1 VLAALILL
9 ILLIQ
14 VTPATVFADG
24 PVIRGVLT
32 LVVAAALG
40 FVATVARAGE
50 TAHVLKVLRLPLLL
64 LLLPAAWMLVQ
75 LIPIPL
81 RWSNS
86 IWNTS
91 AEALDAGSFGHMSID
106 VGATVVA
113 IVRYLTAVGILMV
126 AAATT
131 VDRSRAEWLIHWLTA
146 ATAFLATMLLAHAF
160 FGLFPL
166 ADKGATTAAL
176 HAASGLGILFAAAAT
191 IRAVER
197 YETRRNRAEVNPEKF
212 AWTLA
217 AGLSAFTLCWLALLL
232 VAPARVTFAAACG
245 LVTIILILAT
255 RRFVLPPLAA
265 ACLGVL
271 AVVGAL
277 AIVTTETKTGAD
289 ATLRFALAS
298 PSAVSIVERMIADNL
313 SGTGGGTFGAL
324 LPVYREIDDPG
335 LSEDALTTA
344 AQVKIEMGRLAPWTV
359 ALLAL
364 VVLGF
369 LLRGALNRGRD
380 SFYPTAAAGCL
391 VTLTIE
397 AFIDASLLGTTV
409 MILSMASLGL
419 GLAQSASRTLP

>member
-14 VTPATVFADG
+14 AVPATVFADG
-24 PVIRGVLT
+24 PLIRGVLT
-32 LVVAAALG
+32 LVAAAALG
-40 FVATVARAGE
+40 IVTTVARAGE
-50 TAHVLKVLRLPLLL
+50 TAHLLKVLRLPLLL

-75 LIPIPL
+75 LAPIPL

-106 VGATVVA
+106 VGATVIA
-113 IVRYLTAVGILMV
+113 IVRYLTAVGILVV

-131 VDRSRAEWLIHWLTA
+131 VDRSRAEWLIHWLAA

-166 ADKGATTAAL
+166 ADARATTAL
-176 HAASGLGILFAAAAT
+176 HAASGLGILIAAAAT

-197 YETRRNRAEVNPEKF
+197 YETRRNDAEVNPAKF

-217 AGLSAFTLCWLALLL
+217 AGLSALTLCWLALLL
-232 VAPARVTFAAACG
+232 AAPARVTFAAACG
-245 LVTIILILAT
+245 FLTIILILAT
-255 RRFVLPPLAA
+255 RRFALPPLAA

-277 AIVTTETKTGAD
+277 AIVTTEWKTGAD
-289 ATLRFALAS
+289 ATLRFAVAS
-298 PSAVSIVERMIADNL
+298 PSAVSIVERMIADTL
-313 SGTGGGTFGAL
+313 SATGGGTFGAL
-324 LPVYREIDDPG
+324 LPVYRHIDDPG
-335 LSEDALTTA
+335 LLEDALTTA

-409 MILSMASLGL
+409 MILSTASLGL

>member
-1 VLAALILL
+1 VVAALILL

-14 VTPATVFADG
+14 ATPAAVFADG

-32 LVVAAALG
+32 LVIAAALG
-40 FVATVARAGE
+40 IVSTVAGARE
-50 TAHVLKVLRLPLLL
+50 TAHVLRVLRFPLLL

-75 LIPIPL
+75 LMPIPL
-81 RWSNS
+81 RLSNS
-86 IWNTS
+86 IWNAA
-91 AEALDAGSFGHMSID
+91 AEAGDAGSFGHMTVD
-106 VGATVVA
+106 VGATVIA

-126 AAATT
+126 AATTT

-146 ATAFLATMLLAHAF
+146 ATASLATILLAHAF

-166 ADKGATTAAL
+166 ADTRATTAL
-176 HAASGLGILFAAAAT
+176 HAASGLGILIAAAAT

-197 YETRRNRAEVNPEKF
+197 YETRRNRAEMSPAKL

-217 AGLSAFTLCWLALLL
+217 AGLSALTLCWLALLL
-232 VAPARVTFAAACG
+232 AAPARVTFAAACG
-245 LVTIILILAT
+245 FVTILLILVT
-255 RRFVLPPLAA
+255 RRFALPPLGA

-271 AVVGAL
+271 TVVGAL
-277 AIVTTETKTGAD
+277 AIITTESKTTAD

-298 PSAVSIVERMIADNL
+298 PPAVSIVERMIADNL

-324 LPVYREIDDPG
+324 LPVYRGIDEPG
-335 LSEDALTTA
+335 LSEDAPTTA
-344 AQVKIEMGRLAPWTV
+344 AQLEIEMGRLAPWTV

-380 SFYPTAAAGCL
+380 SFYPTAAAGCV

-409 MILSMASLGL
+409 MILSTASLGL
-419 GLAQSASRTLP
+419 GLAQSASRSLL